1 MNLRALLG
9 SVQCHK
15 APPGFQAVKD
25 WTEWSRRIFLILM
38 ALALL
43 PSTALKK
50 VAAAL
55 PGEQWQVLNRLA
67 HANLSISLRG
77 SQAGDA
83 VDAATTDVRAL
94 RLYHVHTGE
103 SLTITYKRDG
113 RYIPSAM
120 AQLDYF
126 LRDWR
131 TNGFV
136 SMSGETI
143 DLMWELHEELGSKQ
157 PIDIICGFRSA
168 RTNALLKHIG
178 RHVANRSEHILGR
191 AIDIQFPDVPV
202 ERLRN
207 SALVRQAGGVG
218 YYPARSGGFVHID
231 SGQVRHWPWISKTEL
246 AKIFAAH
253 SGSSAM
259 RDERAAASSPLAAAE
274 QDISSPPDK
283 SADRP
288 STGLK
293 STRAMTNGTGTNVT
307 RTNSK
312 ASTTNRSTTGRNRSE
327 SHHASTQA
335 GGRSNSAGSMSA
347 TRNEG
352 GRARASTTDRK
363 MSGQLGTKSGGTN
376 RSAGRGDSASD
387 RTVNS
392 RNSRNAGGKSAG
404 ASSQAA
410 NSGRGSNRGPRGR

>member
-1 MNLRALLG
+1 
-9 SVQCHK
+9 
-15 APPGFQAVKD
+15 VKD
-25 WTEWSRRIFLILM
+25 WTKWSRRIFLILM
-38 ALALL
+38 VLALL
-43 PSTALKK
+43 PSTAPKEDPN
-50 VAAAL
+50 AL
-55 PGEQWQVLNRLA
+55 PGEQWQVLNRLV
-67 HANLSISLRG
+67 HAKLSISLRG
-77 SQAGDA
+77 SSAGDP
-83 VDAATTDVRAL
+83 VDAPSADVRAL
-94 RLYHVHTGE
+94 RLYHIHTGE

-113 RYIPSAM
+113 RYIPYAM

-143 DLMWELHEELGSKQ
+143 DLMWELHQELGSQQ
-157 PIDIICGFRSA
+157 PINIISGFRSA
-168 RTNALLKHIG
+168 QTNALLKHIG

-259 RDERAAASSPLAAAE
+259 RDQQAAAPSPLAAAE
-274 QDISSPPDK
+274 QNISSLPVK

-288 STGLK
+288 STGIK

-307 RTNSK
+307 GTNTK
-312 ASTTNRSTTGRNRSE
+312 ASTTNRSKTGRNRSG
-327 SHHASTQA
+327 SQRASTQA
-335 GGRSNSAGSMSA
+335 RGIRSNSAGSIST
-347 TRNEG
+347 TRSEG
-352 GRARASTTDRK
+352 ARARASRTGRN
-363 MSGQLGTKSGGTN
+363 MPGQLGTKARGTS
-376 RSAGRGDSASD
+376 RSASRRSSASD
-387 RTVNS
+387 RTDNS
-392 RNSRNAGGKSAG
+392 RSSRSAGGKSAG
-404 ASSQAA
+404 ASSQGAY
-410 NSGRGSNRGPRGR
+410 SGRGGDRGPRGR